1 MKDFDEYLRK
11 KAESENREIPID
23 VKNKI
28 ETTLENLP
36 DDKSNKKGL
45 KLLPRIVSVAASI
58 VLVLFVLMPNISG
71 EYARALASVP
81 VIGDFVRVVTVRRY
95 EYSDKKHN
103 LDVEVPEVD
112 GSDNFDPIN
121 ADVNELT
128 EKLVQRF
135 YEEVELVGNEGH
147 GSLYIDYEMVTN
159 TDTWFTL
166 KLCVFEAAGSSNTY
180 YKYYH
185 LNKLTGK
192 TVQLGDLAKNKEFYS
207 VIEDD
212 LKRQMDEAMKN
223 DENLIYWTHDT
234 PFGDSLVSIDECHN
248 FRFDEEG
255 NIVICFDKYEV
266 SPGFMGTPEFTVDKT
281 VFEDYIKAE
290 FKDIV

>member
-28 ETTLENLP
+28 EITLENLP
-36 DDKSNKKGL
+36 EDKSNKKGL
-45 KLLPRIVSVAASI
+45 KLLPRIVSLAASI

-81 VIGDFVRVVTVRRY
+81 VIGDFVRVVTVRKY
-95 EYSDKKHN
+95 EYSDEKHN
-103 LDVEVPEVD
+103 LEVEVPEVD
-112 GSDNFDPIN
+112 GSDSFDPIN

-147 GSLYIDYEMVTN
+147 GSLYIDYETVTN

-192 TVQLGDLAKNKEFYS
+192 TVQLGDLAKSKEFYS
-207 VIEDD
+207 VIEED
-212 LKRQMDEAMKN
+212 LKCQMDEAMKN
-223 DENLIYWTHDT
+223 DEDLVYWTHDT
-234 PFGDSLVSIDECHN
+234 PFGDNLVSIDECHN

-281 VFEDYIKAE
+281 VFEDYVKAE

>member
-36 DDKSNKKGL
+36 EDKSNKKGL
-45 KLLPRIVSVAASI
+45 KLLPRIVSLAASI

-81 VIGDFVRVVTVRRY
+81 VIGDFVRVVTVRKY
-95 EYSDKKHN
+95 EYSDEKHN
-103 LDVEVPEVD
+103 LEVEVPEVD
-112 GSDNFDPIN
+112 GSDSFNPIN

-147 GSLYIDYEMVTN
+147 GSLYIDYETVTN

-192 TVQLGDLAKNKEFYS
+192 TVQLGDLAKSKEFYS
-207 VIEDD
+207 VIEED

-223 DENLIYWTHDT
+223 DEDLVYWTHNT
-234 PFGDSLVSIDECHN
+234 PFGDNLVSIDECHN

-281 VFEDYIKAE
+281 VFEDYVKAE

>member
-28 ETTLENLP
+28 EATLENLP

-58 VLVLFVLMPNISG
+58 VLVLFVLVPNISG

-81 VIGDFVRVVTVRRY
+81 VIGDFVRVVTVRKY
-95 EYSDKKHN
+95 EYSDEKHN

-128 EKLVQRF
+128 GKLVQRF

-223 DENLIYWTHDT
+223 DENLIYWTHNT
-234 PFGDSLVSIDECHN
+234 PFGDNLVSIDECHN

-281 VFEDYIKAE
+281 VFEDYVKAE